1 MHARIHS
8 LFIIIIINITC
19 LTQTLTIEYICLSPS
34 GETLLEYAIRNI
46 VSPVESIKADVSVF
60 AIDVCELSENRIITW
75 QKKRTTGLNAIVT
88 QAINHVS
95 CVHCHV

>member
-8 LFIIIIINITC
+8 LFIIIKITC
-19 LTQTLTIEYICLSPS
+19 LTQTIAIEYVCLSPS

-60 AIDVCELSENRIITW
+60 AIDVCELSENRIMA
-75 QKKRTTGLNAIVT
+75 KKPN
-88 QAINHVS
+88 
-95 CVHCHV
+95 